1 MRGRGCPHCE
11 GDPSDP
17 GHDEHCDGRQ
27 GALEF
32 EFEPDVPP
40 ATGAHFDG
48 PVYDPEYDHAR
59 LTGQILRVYDLM
71 ADGAWRTLHEIGDIT
86 GDPHASISAQLRH
99 LRKEKFGA
107 FTVEKRP
114 RGDRAVGLWEY
125 RLVLEQRRAS

>member
-1 MRGRGCPHCE
+1 MPCLFCN
-11 GDPSDP
+11 GDRSAPD
-17 GHDEHCDGRQ
+17 HDEHCCGRS
-27 GALEF
+27 GALEAQYVD
-32 EFEPDVPP
+32 EMLAWRASLD
-40 ATGAHFDG
+40 FDG